1 MAYYSLGDYEKAI
14 NHFEESLAIS
24 TAIAN
29 LPRIVRNNVNLGEA
43 YLRFGEYQKAIN
55 HFEKGLEISTAIGDQ
70 SVTASIYS
78 NLGSVYSNLGEY
90 QEAMNYYEKA
100 LEINTA
106 IGNKSGRAS
115 HIGSMGTFY
124 CILGEYQKALNY
136 FESALEI
143 NTAIGSKSGISSNKG
158 QLGNAY
164 CYLGEYRKAIN
175 HYEEALEINTAV
187 GDKLGMAEQ
196 NSYLSSAYLS
206 LGEYQKAISHCKK
219 ALKINTAIGDQLG
232 MTTERFNLGKTYLAA
247 GEYKDASV
255 YLVEAISIYDKIFLN
270 FVPDRNKLSFT
281 AKYFRC
287 HRYLMSCFLC
297 LERPK
302 SALLVIDLGKCKELH
317 FSIEKQRNCVDREMK
332 DFTRSIWNRISACE
346 DQIEIEEI
354 QQILQKEE
362 NDFSILVFAFDHKGF
377 LSIWVLNETFVFR
390 QVGDAVETMFL
401 LMLQLLEMLN
411 VNLDRNSSFHQI
423 VSIVDTYIPL
433 IRKPQ
438 PGVAVEGTPNFC
450 GFRAQEIAKK
460 LFQLLI
466 DPVQDSLKGNKLII
480 VPDQQLFFAP
490 FSSFVDE
497 DDRFLTS
504 KYSIQITPSLHTLKA
519 SVQRGDESNFGFAL
533 FIGNPTVGKIS
544 LNGKEFTPVS
554 LPGASKEVEYLANLF
569 HATPLLERK
578 ARKQVVMQLLGQAS
592 IIHIAAHGEPTSG
605 EIMLAPDSSND
616 QSSSAVDE
624 SDSYLLKQ
632 RDITSISVQA
642 RLVVLCCCYT
652 GQGKVSSEG
661 VVGITR
667 SFLAAGA
674 RSVLATLW
682 PIDDQATREFMETF
696 YSDLCEETS
705 VCEALRRTIVL
716 FQNHEKSEYRSNRIW
731 APFTIYGEDVKF
743 KKHEIEKIREKSR
756 EMFSDFVV
764 LP

>member
-1 MAYYSLGDYEKAI
+1 MFSHGRS
-14 NHFEESLAIS
+14 HFENTL
-24 TAIAN
+24 
-29 LPRIVRNNVNLGEA
+29 
-43 YLRFGEYQKAIN
+43 K
-55 HFEKGLEISTAIGDQ
+55 
-70 SVTASIYS
+70 
-78 NLGSVYSNLGEY
+78 
-90 QEAMNYYEKA
+90 
-100 LEINTA
+100 INTA
-106 IGNKSGRAS
+106 IGNKSG
-115 HIGSMGTFY
+115 
-124 CILGEYQKALNY
+124 
-136 FESALEI
+136 
-143 NTAIGSKSGISSNKG
+143 ISTNKG

-164 CYLGEYRKAIN
+164 RHLGEHRKAIN

-196 NSYLSSAYLS
+196 NAYLGCAYLS
-206 LGEYQKAISHCKK
+206 LGEYQTAINHYKK
-219 ALKINTAIGDQLG
+219 ALEINTAIGDLLG
-232 MTTERFNLGKTYLAA
+232 MTNERVNLGKTYLAA

-255 YLVEAISIYDKIFLN
+255 YLVEAISEYDKIFFN
-270 FVPDRNKLSFT
+270 FVPDQNKLSFT
-281 AKYFRC
+281 AQYFKC
-287 HRYLMSCFLC
+287 HRYLMSCFLY

-354 QQILQKEE
+354 QQILHKEK
-362 NDFSILVFAFDHKGF
+362 NDSSMLVFAFDHKGF
-377 LSIWVLNETFVFR
+377 LNIWVLNETFVFR
-390 QVGDAVETMFL
+390 QVDDAIETIFL
-401 LMLQLLEMLN
+401 LMFPLLEMLN

-423 VSIVDTYIPL
+423 VSFVDTYIPL
-433 IRKPQ
+433 KRKPQ
-438 PGVAVEGTPNFC
+438 PGVAVGGTPNFC
-450 GFRAQEIAKK
+450 GFRAQEISRK

-466 DPVQDSLKGNKLII
+466 DPIQDSLKGNKLII

-490 FSSFVDE
+490 FSSLVDE
-497 DDRFLTS
+497 NDRFLTS

-519 SVQRGDESNFGFAL
+519 SMQQGDESNFGFAL

-554 LPGASKEVEYLANLF
+554 LPGASKEVEHLANLF
-569 HATPLLERK
+569 HAAPLLGSK

-605 EIMLAPDSSND
+605 EIMLAPNSSND
-616 QSSSAVDE
+616 RSSSPVDE

-642 RLVVLCCCYT
+642 RLVVLCCCYA

-661 VVGITR
+661 VIGITR
-667 SFLAAGA
+667 SFLAGGA

-682 PIDDQATREFMETF
+682 PIDDEATREFMKTF
-696 YSDLCEETS
+696 YDELCEETTA
-705 VCEALRRTIVL
+705 CEALKRTMVF

-731 APFTIYGEDVKF
+731 APFTIYGEDVQF